1 MVARPYEEAEV
12 QRQRAAPSPAD
23 LHLDSHVRRMLA
35 QHQSHPVRYI
45 PHVGSE
51 QLLFATMHK
60 TSNLEAIDYIRLVE
74 ASCWETFLSVHVSLL
89 PLSQMSEVRLLCSS
103 LHLIARLFRSGST
116 SPCGSTAK
124 SQ

>member
-35 QHQSHPVRYI
+35 QHQSHPMRHI
-45 PHVGSE
+45 PHFGSE

-60 TSNLEAIDYIRLVE
+60 TSNLEAIK
-74 ASCWETFLSVHVSLL
+74 LL
-89 PLSQMSEVRLLCSS
+89 KLPAGKLFSQYMYRFWYWHKCLK
-103 LHLIARLFRSGST
+103 
-116 SPCGSTAK
+116 CGTNV
-124 SQ
+124 